1 VIQTTNR
8 VFSLAKAQKIICCT
22 LLSIYKQLTANPSA
36 AMASL
41 FLGIDL
47 HLIHR
52 LKTVAPI
59 DVLEAIAVGLLTFIK
74 VKKVQSPVLI
84 ALQGLGL
91 NALGFW

>member
-1 VIQTTNR
+1 
-8 VFSLAKAQKIICCT
+8 
-22 LLSIYKQLTANPSA
+22 
-36 AMASL
+36 MASL

-59 DVLEAIAVGLLTFIK
+59 DVLEAIAVGLLAFIK
-74 VKKVQSPVLI
+74 VKKVQRPVLI

-91 NALGFW
+91 DALGFWWGRRRGLRSAGAERKYSAQ

>member
-1 VIQTTNR
+1 M
-8 VFSLAKAQKIICCT
+8 
-22 LLSIYKQLTANPSA
+22 AN
-36 AMASL
+36 L

-59 DVLEAIAVGLLTFIK
+59 DVLEAIAVGLLAFIK
-74 VKKVQSPVLI
+74 VKKVQRPVLI

-91 NALGFW
+91 DALGFWRRWGLRSAGAERKCNAQ